1 MVHSL
6 HGSHMACLHFLI
18 EEVGVFLEY
27 IKVRHAFLVLRHT
40 EEDQHVPFLLQFLA
54 HCFRCFAGSNGK
66 GYQRRRYVDI
76 IEGAAHGI
84 LAADGAKTQGFLHME
99 GSQKSCCRLA
109 PACFICQFFEIFLQ
123 CEVSLSP
130 VSPHGHQTGDGKK
143 DRIDSPVE
151 RTPGGQIRVK
161 PVGHEAG
168 AVGFSLSHRELGCH
182 AVGRRLLVLSAERH
196 EHRAGAD
203 SGIEPFR
210 QSLLGAVVQIPHGGN
225 PGILYGRNGFGMEI
239 PFVIGFCNMG
249 SFDLLGAVGIQ
260 KGSGNIDNRHPSP
273 LHHQPFRIGYIG
285 NDCGFQ
291 VFFCCIA
298 DKLVRIFLLHHH
310 CHPFLG
316 FRNSQFRAVKAF
328 IFLRH
333 LVQVDIQSV
342 SEFPHCHRYA
352 AGTEIIAPLNEAG
365 HLAPAEEALNLSFR
379 QRIALLYFCTAGFN
393 GFRIQFLGRTGG
405 AAHAVTA
412 GPSAYQN
419 HHISRLGRQADHMVR
434 RSCGH
439 HRTDFHT
446 LCNKSG
452 MVVFLHFPCSQ
463 TDLVAIG
470 TVPFGCF
477 NGNLPLG
484 ELARQSL
491 GKRRSGVA
499 GTGDAHG
506 LVYIGTAGE
515 RIPDAAAKTGSCAAE
530 RFDFRRMVMSFILEQ
545 KKPVLAAVY
554 RIDFHLDGAGI
565 HFLRSIQI
573 IQLSFL
579 PESLHSRRG
588 HIHKGHRALRI
599 FSVNMDPRLFVFPER
614 FGNRSGKSTF
624 LHINVGELRGERGM
638 TAVVRPVGIQYP
650 DFRHRGIPFFLIPE
664 IIADHG
670 QILMAHG
677 KAHGR
682 NQIIHPLVIQ
692 ISKAFHHRHRL
703 GVFDRK
709 IQRFRRSQRSL
720 PGFHRVHQ
728 ELHNLLPVPFFKM
741 AVERIHQS
749 AAHPGAILSR
759 HNGKALLSRVRP
771 LIILPRQE
779 LHAQHQVPLRKSCL
793 CIIHRRFGEHRSH
806 CLLII
811 LIREAVHIVTMVNGG
826 IRNPIPQHLPKLA
839 SQTFLPLAEPFL
851 LSYIQTSDIRQVQ
864 HSFP

>member
-1 MVHSL
+1 MEELVHGFFQHVVAEYGGNEFTAAVRFVAGREAAGEHDNLGMADALCHFFYRCLQFCRVPISKDENIGNGTGPFKGSGTVHFAVVAGHGGDEDPGPGQVGVHVELRNSRHFRKKGSRLFDAGRPSRENGIQRFFIGRKEVGEGNGFSVGFHGLSAHSTQNFGMRFFSKALRFFRRGFYNDGTVEVAEEFGKRQIFRKADAQAVAEGHLGRRHSHAAVVHSL
-6 HGSHMACLHFLI
+6 HGSHMARFHFLI

-27 IKVRHAFLVLRHT
+27 IKVRHAFLVLGHT

-76 IEGAAHGI
+76 IEGTAHGI
-84 LAADGAKTQGFLHME
+84 LAADGTKTQGFLHME

-123 CEVSLSP
+123 CKVSLSP
-130 VSPHGHQTGDGKK
+130 VSPHGHQAGDGKK
-143 DRIDSPVE
+143 DRIYSPVE

-168 AVGFSLSHRELGCH
+168 AVSFSLSHRELGCH

-203 SGIEPFR
+203 GGVEPFR

-239 PFVIGFCNMG
+239 PFVIGLCNMG
-249 SFDLLGAVGIQ
+249 SLDLLGAVGIQ
-260 KGSGNIDNRHPSP
+260 KGSGNIDDRHPSP
-273 LHHQPFRIGYIG
+273 LHHQPVRIGHIG
-285 NDCGFQ
+285 DDCGFQ
-291 VFFCCIA
+291 IFFCCIA

-352 AGTEIIAPLNEAG
+352 AGTEIIAPLNETG

-463 TDLVAIG
+463 TNLVAIG
-470 TVPFGCF
+470 AVPFGCF

-484 ELARQSL
+484 ELARQRL
-491 GKRRSGVA
+491 GKRRPGVA
-499 GTGDAHG
+499 GTGNAHG
-506 LVYIGTAGE
+506 LVYIGTAG
-515 RIPDAAAKTGSCAAE
+515 
-530 RFDFRRMVMSFILEQ
+530 
-545 KKPVLAAVY
+545 
-554 RIDFHLDGAGI
+554 
-565 HFLRSIQI
+565 
-573 IQLSFL
+573 
-579 PESLHSRRG
+579 
-588 HIHKGHRALRI
+588 
-599 FSVNMDPRLFVFPER
+599 
-614 FGNRSGKSTF
+614 
-624 LHINVGELRGERGM
+624 
-638 TAVVRPVGIQYP
+638 
-650 DFRHRGIPFFLIPE
+650 
-664 IIADHG
+664 
-670 QILMAHG
+670 
-677 KAHGR
+677 
-682 NQIIHPLVIQ
+682 
-692 ISKAFHHRHRL
+692 
-703 GVFDRK
+703 
-709 IQRFRRSQRSL
+709 
-720 PGFHRVHQ
+720 
-728 ELHNLLPVPFFKM
+728 
-741 AVERIHQS
+741 
-749 AAHPGAILSR
+749 
-759 HNGKALLSRVRP
+759 
-771 LIILPRQE
+771 
-779 LHAQHQVPLRKSCL
+779 
-793 CIIHRRFGEHRSH
+793 
-806 CLLII
+806 
-811 LIREAVHIVTMVNGG
+811 
-826 IRNPIPQHLPKLA
+826 
-839 SQTFLPLAEPFL
+839 
-851 LSYIQTSDIRQVQ
+851 
-864 HSFP
+864 